1 MVLEF
6 EKNASNIQKVLLWH
20 TMTTYMYE
28 NGSDSELGQSYLTYK
43 DGRRCNGKFFEKF

>member
-1 MVLEF
+1 MRQIFKKYYYDILR
-6 EKNASNIQKVLLWH
+6 QR
-20 TMTTYMYE
+20 MYE